1 MKNVER
7 APNRLWRPIKDYEGL
22 YEVSNMGEVRS
33 VKEKQGGRLKDRV
46 NGCLSLRLY
55 RQYKGLFLYKNKK
68 RKGFLVH
75 RLVADAF
82 IPNPDN
88 LAEVNHIN
96 EDKLDNRVENLEWV
110 THAQNIA
117 HSHSIEK
124 AYTKISKIVLVYKE
138 DGTFVCEYP
147 SVRKTAKAMKIDFGA
162 IQRRIA
168 KDSSKAYKGYIFKQ
182 KQS

>member
-33 VKEKQGGRLKDRV
+33 VKERQGSRLKDRV

-55 RQYKGLFLYKNKK
+55 RQYKGLILYKNKK

-82 IPNPDN
+82 IPNPN
-88 LAEVNHIN
+88 NYAEVNHIN
-96 EDKLDNRVENLEWV
+96 EDKLDNRAENLEWV

-117 HSHSIEK
+117 YSRNIEK
-124 AYTKISKIVLVYKE
+124 AYSKISVEILVYK
-138 DGTFVCEYP
+138 DNTLIGEYP
-147 SVRKTAKAMKIDFGA
+147 SIKETARAMKLDFDT
-162 IQRRIA
+162 IRRRILTN
-168 KDSSKAYKGYIFKQ
+168 SSKKYKGYIFKR
-182 KQS
+182 KQL